1 VLSWNQVFQVADRIA
16 ATGFSVAVPDVLR
29 GSPWPKEKFPPKP
42 EDNLMEWIRGISDF
56 GKVKTDLDAALELLK
71 EQTGATGRAGAIGF
85 CWGAAMTI
93 RCGADPAYGAVGGA
107 HPSFGLLPD
116 KAEAACKAVQCP
128 VILLPAKGDEV
139 SVARAA
145 LQAGPFSDSCVHA
158 AYDDQ
163 VHGFL
168 TARGEWSD
176 PKVAAAA
183 TEALALIIKFL
194 RTNLSA

>member
-1 VLSWNQVFQVADRIA
+1 MAVVQVYNHMYYLI
-16 ATGFSVAVPDVLR
+16 LH
-29 GSPWPKEKFPPKP
+29 FP
-42 EDNLMEWIRGISDF
+42 
-56 GKVKTDLDAALELLK
+56 LK
-71 EQTGATGRAGAIGF
+71 YYLKSIIQKLHNI
-85 CWGAAMTI
+85 
-93 RCGADPAYGAVGGA
+93 
-107 HPSFGLLPD
+107 
-116 KAEAACKAVQCP
+116 
-128 VILLPAKGDEV
+128 LPAGVTSHGGVKCLLV
-139 SVARAA
+139 SFTTCVQARAA